1 MFGLKFLAIMRRDLK
16 KLTRNPI
23 TLISVILMP
32 IVYLVI
38 IGNSFQGQLKHLP
51 IVVVEQDHGLY
62 ARRVVEQL
70 LALQAGPKTVDVTFE
85 SDPEAIV
92 DEELASARLHLRR
105 KRHQWKRR
113 GQWSRRLG
121 LAAGDKRA
129 EQQSHGENNPKQGQP
144 RAKTVNRAQR
154 FYLYR

>member
-51 IVVVEQDHGLY
+51 IVVVEQDTGS
-62 ARRVVEQL
+62 
-70 LALQAGPKTVDVTFE
+70 T
-85 SDPEAIV
+85 
-92 DEELASARLHLRR
+92 
-105 KRHQWKRR
+105 
-113 GQWSRRLG
+113 
-121 LAAGDKRA
+121 RA
-129 EQQSHGENNPKQGQP
+129 ESSNSCSRCRRDRKPS
-144 RAKTVNRAQR
+144 T
-154 FYLYR
+154 

>member
-62 ARRVVEQL
+62 ARRIVEQL

-85 SDPEAIV
+85 TDHDVWRGPIGRRYRHRW
-92 DEELASARLHLRR
+92 LRLPRTGRGRSAARRPSTLPGRSLRR
-105 KRHQWKRR
+105 SPPNTTW
-113 GQWSRRLG
+113 
-121 LAAGDKRA
+121 
-129 EQQSHGENNPKQGQP
+129 
-144 RAKTVNRAQR
+144 T
-154 FYLYR
+154 